1 MLRRGEVD
9 AMLCGCQGGFLRH
22 LRYVRNLVGLRK
34 GVTDFSTVNMMIMK
48 QGTFFLTD
56 TYVSV
61 DPTPEH
67 VAETAIM
74 AADVVKRFGITPKAA
89 LISHSNFGSH
99 ENKSA
104 CKMREALQ
112 LIRTQAPDLEVEGE
126 MHADAAISQPIR
138 DRIFPHS
145 MLSGSAN
152 LLVMPTLDAANIS
165 YNMVKMLGDG
175 LPVGPILV
183 GAAKSA
189 HVVSPSIT
197 VRGIVNMTAI
207 AVVDA
212 VTRTQEEQ

>member
-1 MLRRGEVD
+1 
-9 AMLCGCQGGFLRH
+9 
-22 LRYVRNLVGLRK
+22 
-34 GVTDFSTVNMMIMK
+34 
-48 QGTFFLTD
+48 
-56 TYVSV
+56 
-61 DPTPEH
+61 
-67 VAETAIM
+67 M

-104 CKMREALQ
+104 CKMRDALQ
-112 LIRTQAPDLEVEGE
+112 LIRTLAPDLEVEGE
-126 MHADAAISQPIR
+126 MHADAAISEEIR
-138 DRIFPHS
+138 SRIFPNS
-145 MLSGSAN
+145 MLKGSAN

-183 GAAKSA
+183 GAAKPA

-197 VRGIVNMTAI
+197 VRGIVNMSAI

-212 VTRTQEEQ
+212 INRSQEHN